1 MTRRRHA
8 LTTAGLAVAGLAVL
22 AGCAPAKA
30 PSAAGGR
37 GATLAAVKQRG
48 YVICGASAAT
58 VGFGMP
64 DKGGYWRG
72 LDVDTCRAIAAAAL
86 GDKDKVRFVP
96 LTGQQRLIALQTGE
110 IDVLPRTTTW
120 TLSRDG
126 NGVNFTTPNFY
137 DYVGFMVPKA
147 SGVRSVRDLRQAS
160 VCVQTGSTTEV
171 TFTDVSRA
179 YGLDLRA
186 VAFDNVQ
193 ATRQAFFSGRCDA
206 LITDASA
213 LASVRAT
220 QAPDPAAYDIIPAN
234 DEVAPLTPSVRH
246 GDDQWFDIVKWT
258 VYALLEAEEYGVTQA
273 NADKMLAETKD
284 PRIERLLGK
293 TPGMGAALGLDEKW
307 ALNAIKAV
315 GNYGEIYD
323 RSLGPKTPLQLERGI
338 NDLWTKGGIMY
349 SPPAR

>member
-1 MTRRRHA
+1 MGAVGPLRAAA
-8 LTTAGLAVAGLAVL
+8 LAATAGLTALLA
-22 AGCAPAKA
+22 ACAPKADGAGPAAK
-30 PSAAGGR
+30 GG
-37 GATLAAVKQRG
+37 TLAAVRQRG

-64 DKGGYWRG
+64 DKSGYWRG
-72 LDVDTCRAIAAAAL
+72 LDVDTCRAIAAAVL

-126 NGVNFTTPNFY
+126 NGVNFTVPNFY
-137 DYVGFMVPKA
+137 DYVGFMVPK
-147 SGVRSVRDLRQAS
+147 SLGVRSPRDMRQAS

-193 ATRQAFFSGRCDA
+193 ATRSAFFSGRCDA

-220 QAPDPAAYDIIPAN
+220 QAPNPDDYDIIPAN

-246 GDDQWFDIVKWT
+246 GDDQWFDVVKWSFQ
-258 VYALLEAEEYGVTQA
+258 AMLMAEQLGITSA
-273 NADKMLAETKD
+273 NAEAKRASDD
-284 PRIERLLGK
+284 PTVRRFLGVE
-293 TPGMGAALGLDEKW
+293 PGNGKALGLDEGF
-307 ALNAIKAV
+307 AYQVVRQV
-315 GNYGEIYD
+315 GNYAEVYD
-323 RSLGPKTPLQLERGI
+323 RNVGKDSKLKIERGL
-338 NDLWTKGGIMY
+338 NRLQRDGGLMV
-349 SPPAR
+349 PLAFN